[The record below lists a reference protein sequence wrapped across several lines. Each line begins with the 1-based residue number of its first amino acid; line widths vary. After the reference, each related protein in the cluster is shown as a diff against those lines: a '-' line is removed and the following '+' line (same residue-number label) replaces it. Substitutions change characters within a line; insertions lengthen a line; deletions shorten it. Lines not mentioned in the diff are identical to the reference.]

1 LELGRHRPSF
11 GIGDLA
17 NYVYSHFIGYPVIL
31 GVKILLGRSFPA
43 SQGFVAKMLSYGIL
57 PGTGSIVMI
66 VILLRILGVAI
77 SGPVLATLTI
87 LVVLVSIYLLGLHAH
102 YESLV
107 DPSLRAYFPRRL
119 IYALAVLTLL
129 FILVSL
135 LRTSWG

>member
-1 LELGRHRPSF
+1 MELGRHRPSF
-11 GIGDLA
+11 GMGDLA
-17 NYVYSHFIGYPVIL
+17 YSHYRISGHSRCQD
-31 GVKILLGRSFPA
+31 KILLGRSFPA

-119 IYALAVLTLL
+119 IYALTVLTLL

>member
-1 LELGRHRPSF
+1 M
-11 GIGDLA
+11 GDLA

-43 SQGFVAKMLSYGIL
+43 SQGLVAKMLSYGIL

-87 LVVLVSIYLLGLHAH
+87 LVVLVSIYLLG
-102 YESLV
+102 
-107 DPSLRAYFPRRL
+107 
-119 IYALAVLTLL
+119 
-129 FILVSL
+129 
-135 LRTSWG
+135 